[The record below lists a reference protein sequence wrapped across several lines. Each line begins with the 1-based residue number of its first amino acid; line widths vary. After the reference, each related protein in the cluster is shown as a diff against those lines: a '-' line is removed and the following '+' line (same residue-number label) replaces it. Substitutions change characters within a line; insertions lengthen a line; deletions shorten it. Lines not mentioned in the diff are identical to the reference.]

1 MNPRQRIFAL
11 GFFDGVH
18 LGHQALLSACRDLAR
33 ELDCETGAITF
44 GSHPQSL
51 FRDEVPP
58 LLTSVEDRKKLLNF
72 YGISYVHSFPVTR
85 EVMSTEWSAFLE
97 ELLELGAEGFVCGYD
112 FRFGNRGEGNA
123 EKLLRFC
130 EERNLPCLI
139 VPEQSLDGIRI
150 SSTHIRSLIEAGNM
164 EEANRFLG
172 HRHILT
178 GQVVT
183 GRKLGHKLGFPTA
196 NVLLPE
202 GVVYP
207 RSGVYACRVNIGGL
221 SRIAVTNV
229 GNRPTVDGHQ
239 IRTETWILDYDGNLY
254 DREITLEFCAFLR
267 PEQRF
272 ASLED
277 LKQAVLNDAKQ
288 TREYFGN

>member
-1 MNPRQRIFAL
+1 MNNRQVVAL

-18 LGHQALLSACRDLAR
+18 LGHQALLTACRDLAR
-33 ELDCETGAITF
+33 KLDARPAAITF
-44 GSHPQSL
+44 ESHPQSL
-51 FRDEVPP
+51 FVPEP
-58 LLTSVEDRKKLLNF
+58 PQLINSNQDRIKLLMTF
-72 YGISYVHSFPVTR
+72 GMYAVYSYPVIPF
-85 EVMSTEWSAFLE
+85 VMQMHWEDFLDD
-97 ELLELGAEGFVCGYD
+97 LRGDGALAFVCGYD

-123 EKLLRFC
+123 RKLQEYCAKHGLEC
-130 EERNLPCLI
+130 VI
-139 VPEQSLDGIRI
+139 VPEQNLDGVRI
-150 SSTHIRSLIEAGNM
+150 SSTHIRNLIENGQM
-164 EEANRFLG
+164 EEAVRYLG

-207 RSGVYACRVNIGGL
+207 KSGVYACRVNIGGL

-229 GNRPTVDGHQ
+229 GNRPTVEGHQ
-239 IRTETWILDYDGNLY
+239 IRTESWILDFDGNLY

-277 LKQAVLNDAKQ
+277 LKQAVLNDAKH